1 VFTLLI
7 AWQLT
12 PAGAQAPDPV
22 KIGVQSLFDEV
33 SADKIPSLLKSFE
46 DLVKEMTGL
55 RGKAL
60 RDGDAFQAA
69 KDLESGKVHLA
80 LFQGYEFAWAKEK
93 HAKLRPLMA
102 AVYYDRDPRAVVLVQ
117 KASPAKSLADLKGK
131 AAALPLSAG

>member
-1 VFTLLI
+1 MVSRNSASANPSPHKMTPGQPALNRDCGYAICTSATLHSTKGSCTMTRLLVVFALLV

-55 RGKAL
+55 
-60 RDGDAFQAA
+60 
-69 KDLESGKVHLA
+69 
-80 LFQGYEFAWAKEK
+80 
-93 HAKLRPLMA
+93 
-102 AVYYDRDPRAVVLVQ
+102 
-117 KASPAKSLADLKGK
+117 
-131 AAALPLSAG
+131 